1 MDNVDTLELRSAG
14 NVAPGVG
21 EETGMQKETETMPT
35 IAVIGAGQMGSGIAQ
50 TSAQFGYDVLLVDV
64 DVAIAE
70 KAKSKIAK
78 ALERLVSRERMSA
91 ADAEAL
97 LSRIAPIGDYAPM
110 TEAAFIIEAA
120 TEREEIKLKI
130 IEAAGEVLGPDAIMA
145 SNTSSIPITRMG
157 AKSVDPERFIGMHFF
172 NPVPVMGLIE
182 VIPGL
187 ATSKETLERSRTY
200 AESLGKEVVI
210 AGDDP
215 GFVVNRILVP
225 MLNEAIFVLG
235 SGMGTIEDIDKGCRI
250 GLNHPMGP
258 LELADFVGIDTL
270 FEIIQVLYNTTGD
283 SKYRPAP
290 LLVKYVEAGW
300 LGRKTGRGFYD
311 YSGEKPVPTR

>member
-1 MDNVDTLELRSAG
+1 MSDVATLEKSREGLRENAI
-14 NVAPGVG
+14 
-21 EETGMQKETETMPT
+21 MPT
-35 IAVIGAGQMGSGIAQ
+35 VAVIGAGQMGSGIAQ
-50 TSAQFGYDVLLVDV
+50 TSAQFGYDVLLADV

-70 KAKSKIAK
+70 TAKGKIGK
-78 ALERLVSRERMSA
+78 ALERQVSRGRM
-91 ADAEAL
+91 DAEDAAAL
-97 LSRIAPIGDYAPM
+97 LSRITPVGGYDAMGDA
-110 TEAAFIIEAA
+110 TFIIEAA

-130 IEAAGEVLGPDAIMA
+130 IEEAGKVLGPNSIMA

-187 ATSKETLERSRTY
+187 ATSKDTLDRSRTY

-225 MLNEAIFVLG
+225 MINEAIFVLG

-300 LGRKTGRGFYD
+300 LGRKSGRGFYD
-311 YSGEKPVPTR
+311 YSGETPVPTR